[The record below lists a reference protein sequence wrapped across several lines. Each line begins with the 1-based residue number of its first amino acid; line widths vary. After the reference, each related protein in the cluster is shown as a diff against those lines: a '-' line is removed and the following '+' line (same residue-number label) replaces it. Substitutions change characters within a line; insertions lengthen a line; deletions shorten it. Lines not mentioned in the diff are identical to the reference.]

1 MKGFQKVI
9 KYVAIAFGLYLA
21 ISIIGAIVTGVLAIT
36 TGIYGISLISNETQI
51 QQVDSEKIL
60 EQFSKMDLEIA
71 ASNVVIK
78 AEGDVYKVETYH
90 VPETTEIRN
99 IDGKLEIKDS
109 KKITIAQESK
119 IIIYVPEETILEE
132 LELDMGA
139 GIVEIQNINS
149 NKIDFSF
156 GAGSVNIKRLVSMN
170 AEIQCGAGQVIIE
183 ETDLTDTKLD
193 TGVGKLVYSGYMKGN
208 SKINC
213 GIGELDL
220 KLAGGNE
227 IYTIDAEKG
236 IGDIKI
242 NGNKIANETIT
253 GNGENKISIDGGIG
267 SINIEM

>member
-21 ISIIGAIVTGVLAIT
+21 ISIIGAIVAGVLAIT
-36 TGIYGISLISNETQI
+36 TGLYGISLIGDQTQI
-51 QQVDSEKIL
+51 ERIDSEKVL
-60 EQFSKMDLEIA
+60 EQFSKIDLEIN
-71 ASNVVIK
+71 ASNIIIK
-78 AEGDVYKVETYH
+78 AEGNEYKIETYQ
-90 VPETTEIRN
+90 VPKTVEIN
-99 IDGKLEIKDS
+99 NYEGKLKIKDS
-109 KKITIAQESK
+109 KKITISQESK
-119 IIIYVPEETILEE
+119 IIIYMPEETILEE

-139 GIVEIQNINS
+139 GIVEMQNINS

-156 GAGSVNIKRLVSMN
+156 GAGSVNIKKLVASN
-170 AEIQCGAGQVIIE
+170 AKIECGAGQVIIE
-183 ETDLTDTKLD
+183 DANLTNTKLD

-213 GIGELDL
+213 GIGEVDL
-220 KLAGGNE
+220 KLEGGNE